1 MVGCDESA
9 PRREIYPPWM
19 HGRSECIQSRASGS
33 GSARCDA
40 RAASPTT
47 ARAGVGRRPDPR
59 GYHPAAA
66 GRAVFHA
73 MIQTRS
79 GEPVHCA
86 EPVHCNAS
94 DTRNIVTN
102 RNPRLAIKVINV
114 DRMRRE
120 LVESLLEDSEAARW
134 ASVDLVDK
142 ETAPGLGAAR
152 GVLLGIVLGAV
163 CWLVI
168 IAAGCLV
175 LKMLS

>member
-1 MVGCDESA
+1 MGCDESA
-9 PRREIYPPWM
+9 LRREIYPPGM
-19 HGRSECIQSRASGS
+19 RGRSECIQSRASGS

-59 GYHPAAA
+59 GYHPTAA
-66 GRAVFHA
+66 GRAVFHPL
-73 MIQTRS
+73 IQIRS

-94 DTRNIVTN
+94 DTRDIVTI
-102 RNPRLAIKVINV
+102 RNPRSAIELINV
-114 DRMRRE
+114 DRVRGE
-120 LVESLLEDSEAARW
+120 LVESQVEDSEAARW
-134 ASVDLVDK
+134 ANVDLDDE

-152 GVLLGIVLGAV
+152 GVLLGIVFGAV

-168 IAAGCLV
+168 IAAGYLV
-175 LKMLS
+175 LKVLS